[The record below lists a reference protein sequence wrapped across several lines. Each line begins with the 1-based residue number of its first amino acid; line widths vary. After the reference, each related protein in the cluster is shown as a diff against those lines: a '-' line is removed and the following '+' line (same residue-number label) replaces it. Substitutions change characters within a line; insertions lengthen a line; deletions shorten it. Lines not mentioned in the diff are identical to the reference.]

1 MGGTNSDVTF
11 NAPIG
16 GTTSLAVIDVTTVD
30 DLTFNSTIAAGTVS
44 QTTGTGLTLLSGGS
58 VGVLN
63 MTNEAFL
70 LAGSALNVVGAATL
84 IATAGSIGDGN
95 GPSINLIS
103 PVLTAS
109 AVTGID
115 LDTTID
121 SLLANTL
128 GPGDINISESGAL
141 EVLNLDVANG
151 NGVIVAGGALTD
163 AAVAV
168 ISVSG
173 NLTLNAPSI
182 TLGDTAIDSF
192 NTGTLTISSSGAVTI
207 TEDSA
212 TQFAGNN
219 AAGSLNLTSLGSI
232 TNAPSTVLL
241 VTNNASLTGTSIA
254 LGDQF
259 NDQVHFGTL
268 TFSSVG
274 AVDIRDDAATQ
285 LVGVNTA
292 NSLVLQ
298 SASSLSNQVAA
309 SVTVAGNASFAAA
322 SIDLGNAVGDVFNVG
337 TLTFTTTAGNATL
350 TEDSSLDLAGA
361 SVAVGAIVLTSAD
374 AVGFGQDITLPVGA
388 SLESTTSSISLNAGD
403 DAVIAGTIT
412 SALSTTI
419 QVDAGDA
426 ESNGMPELVPGTGG
440 SVTITGVINT
450 PAVGSGGGTF
460 LNGGDDFDTFT
471 LSPQTTTEFR
481 INGGL
486 PVNQPMGDVLVL
498 DISGTTAPTLT
509 VPGTIAPYIGTGSG
523 AWSFASPHLPVLF
536 ASIEDSTPIGD
547 FHLTYDNGVDPVG
560 NLVVMRDATQ
570 TRLQIR
576 AGSNAGP
583 ILYQGLLAP
592 IQSLRVLGSTGDDTV
607 TVDDINTLPSFAGTV
622 PGVTDN
628 ANLAGIGAFL
638 FDGLGGTD
646 TLVFNI
652 NGPSASQSYAIG
664 NGTGVA
670 GLEGEIESVAD
681 GVTLMTYFQNVEMTR
696 RIGVGATPG
705 GLSILGDSAA
715 NAFVT
720 TAENP
725 FTRTAVAGYT
735 PFEFSGNNFGSLSIN
750 AGLGNDTLE
759 LVGIGDGQT
768 APLASTFNGEGGN
781 DTLRVHS
788 TGDSTATVFNTGM
801 VTLIGGVGDDLF
813 QLFNLANTVDNIAGP
828 VIIDGTDGNV
838 GGNTDRLVIVDT
850 GDATPDTVFIDAV
863 NPGVSDDYRV
873 EGINTVAGND
883 VTFRNIDL
891 LEYTGTQG
899 NDLIDARFVN
909 TTPQHDLTTVSLSGW
924 LGNDQFLLFT
934 SDQIGGSGVGVT
946 PTGTPSGVANIR
958 LYGDAPGNPNAN
970 DGKDIFGEKPP
981 APFTGTGIMNV
992 GLIVPDTTRMIRPSA
1007 TTSIAIDGGEPTGI
1021 LPPNGD
1027 MDGDVLNVDISALPN
1042 NTPVIIST
1050 FSPGVVNAAG
1060 IQPLGWTQI
1069 EDFNLVDQGKLT
1081 NVQMGDLFA
1090 RTTPNPDLVQITRAP
1105 TQQNPHQ
1112 IRLRITATM
1121 GNYSASNKTIVY
1133 GGGGNDTIT
1142 QADLTI
1148 PAEFYGEDGD
1158 DALYGAM
1165 NNDWLVG
1172 GPGNDRINASGGDNV
1187 VWGDDAPTSN
1197 NPNPQDLDVGGND
1210 QLSGLDGNDVFY
1222 GGGGNDLI
1230 SAGGGDD
1237 YANGGYGNDTIDGH
1251 SGDDRLYGGPGN
1263 DVINGHTGNDLLS
1276 GGDGDD
1282 RLFGREG
1289 DDVLIGGNGA
1299 DVLDGGVGNDLLIT
1313 GSVSNEHSVR
1323 TSVTTV
1329 SNYSDATYADGA
1341 DNDAGLLALLIEW
1354 SSTGQK
1360 TTLAAI
1366 THDGD
1371 DDDVYG
1377 GLGDDNFCWEEA
1389 DIVDQ
1394 LPSVTPPDFNA
1405 PGMGFDDRFG
1415 PT

>member
-1 MGGTNSDVTF
+1 
-11 NAPIG
+11 
-16 GTTSLAVIDVTTVD
+16 
-30 DLTFNSTIAAGTVS
+30 
-44 QTTGTGLTLLSGGS
+44 
-58 VGVLN
+58 
-63 MTNEAFL
+63 
-70 LAGSALNVVGAATL
+70 
-84 IATAGSIGDGN
+84 
-95 GPSINLIS
+95 
-103 PVLTAS
+103 
-109 AVTGID
+109 
-115 LDTTID
+115 
-121 SLLANTL
+121 
-128 GPGDINISESGAL
+128 
-141 EVLNLDVANG
+141 
-151 NGVIVAGGALTD
+151 
-163 AAVAV
+163 
-168 ISVSG
+168 
-173 NLTLNAPSI
+173 
-182 TLGDTAIDSF
+182 
-192 NTGTLTISSSGAVTI
+192 
-207 TEDSA
+207 
-212 TQFAGNN
+212 
-219 AAGSLNLTSLGSI
+219 
-232 TNAPSTVLL
+232 
-241 VTNNASLTGTSIA
+241 
-254 LGDQF
+254 
-259 NDQVHFGTL
+259 
-268 TFSSVG
+268 
-274 AVDIRDDAATQ
+274 
-285 LVGVNTA
+285 
-292 NSLVLQ
+292 
-298 SASSLSNQVAA
+298 
-309 SVTVAGNASFAAA
+309 
-322 SIDLGNAVGDVFNVG
+322 
-337 TLTFTTTAGNATL
+337 
-350 TEDSSLDLAGA
+350 
-361 SVAVGAIVLTSAD
+361 
-374 AVGFGQDITLPVGA
+374 
-388 SLESTTSSISLNAGD
+388 
-403 DAVIAGTIT
+403 
-412 SALSTTI
+412 
-419 QVDAGDA
+419 
-426 ESNGMPELVPGTGG
+426 
-440 SVTITGVINT
+440 
-450 PAVGSGGGTF
+450 
-460 LNGGDDFDTFT
+460 
-471 LSPQTTTEFR
+471 
-481 INGGL
+481 
-486 PVNQPMGDVLVL
+486 
-498 DISGTTAPTLT
+498 
-509 VPGTIAPYIGTGSG
+509 
-523 AWSFASPHLPVLF
+523 
-536 ASIEDSTPIGD
+536 
-547 FHLTYDNGVDPVG
+547 
-560 NLVVMRDATQ
+560 
-570 TRLQIR
+570 
-576 AGSNAGP
+576 
-583 ILYQGLLAP
+583 
-592 IQSLRVLGSTGDDTV
+592 
-607 TVDDINTLPSFAGTV
+607 
-622 PGVTDN
+622 
-628 ANLAGIGAFL
+628 
-638 FDGLGGTD
+638 
-646 TLVFNI
+646 
-652 NGPSASQSYAIG
+652 
-664 NGTGVA
+664 
-670 GLEGEIESVAD
+670 
-681 GVTLMTYFQNVEMTR
+681 
-696 RIGVGATPG
+696 
-705 GLSILGDSAA
+705 
-715 NAFVT
+715 
-720 TAENP
+720 
-725 FTRTAVAGYT
+725 
-735 PFEFSGNNFGSLSIN
+735 
-750 AGLGNDTLE
+750 
-759 LVGIGDGQT
+759 
-768 APLASTFNGEGGN
+768 
-781 DTLRVHS
+781 
-788 TGDSTATVFNTGM
+788 
-801 VTLIGGVGDDLF
+801 
-813 QLFNLANTVDNIAGP
+813 
-828 VIIDGTDGNV
+828 
-838 GGNTDRLVIVDT
+838 
-850 GDATPDTVFIDAV
+850 
-863 NPGVSDDYRV
+863 
-873 EGINTVAGND
+873 
-883 VTFRNIDL
+883 
-891 LEYTGTQG
+891 
-899 NDLIDARFVN
+899 
-909 TTPQHDLTTVSLSGW
+909 
-924 LGNDQFLLFT
+924 
-934 SDQIGGSGVGVT
+934 VGVT